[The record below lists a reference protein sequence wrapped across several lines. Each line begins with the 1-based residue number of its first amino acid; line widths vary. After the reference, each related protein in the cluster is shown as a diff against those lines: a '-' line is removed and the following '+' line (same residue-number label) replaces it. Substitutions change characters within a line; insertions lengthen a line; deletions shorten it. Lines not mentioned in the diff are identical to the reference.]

1 MTGRALCFS
10 RLVTSTFQPG
20 RGNNQMAKS
29 KGQTRVRVFSDWC
42 KGCGLCVAFCPGKVF
57 EMGKDGKAK
66 VVREEEC
73 LNCGFC
79 EMHCPDFAVSVRPRE
94 TCTKNVQNGCPASR
108 VLKDVSKVAAAKA
121 PEDHNQPE
129 TETVEPM
136 CTEN

>member
-1 MTGRALCFS
+1 
-10 RLVTSTFQPG
+10 
-20 RGNNQMAKS
+20 MAKS

-73 LNCGFC
+73 FNCGFC

-94 TCTKNVQNGCPASR
+94 TCTRVVQNGSSAGS
-108 VLKDVSKVAAAKA
+108 VLKDISKVAAQKTTENDKQPAAKPA
-121 PEDHNQPE
+121 
-129 TETVEPM
+129 EPV
-136 CTEN
+136 CTES

>member
-1 MTGRALCFS
+1 
-10 RLVTSTFQPG
+10 
-20 RGNNQMAKS
+20 MAKS

-57 EMGKDGKAK
+57 EMGKDGKAC

-94 TCTKNVQNGCPASR
+94 ECNGAVHNGYPAGT
-108 VLKDVSKVAAAKA
+108 VFKDVSGIAAQAKSK
-121 PEDHNQPE
+121 NVKQPE
-129 TETVEPM
+129 AKPVEAV
-136 CTEN
+136 CTES